1 MLSEIS
7 MILIFGDMQS
17 LMYSVEM
24 LSLYLQFQAIT
35 DAVYKFAN
43 ETPDRTPFTDW

>member
-7 MILIFGDMQS
+7 VILIFGDMQS

-24 LSLYLQFQAIT
+24 LLLCLQFQAIT